1 MAGSKEI
8 RSQIRSVK
16 NTQKITRAMEMVA
29 ASKMR
34 RAQERMRAARPY
46 AEKIRQVIGHL
57 AAAHPEYRHP
67 FMEERA
73 VKRAGVIIITSDKG
87 LAGALNTNVLK
98 AALGEIRQLQGAG
111 AEIDLAVI
119 GNKGLGFFRRYGG
132 KLVAELNGVGDSPS
146 LQQIIGPVKVMLDA
160 YKDGQIDRLY
170 LISAKFINTMTQ
182 RATVEQLL
190 PIQAASMPER
200 TAPWD
205 YLYEPD
211 PAPVLETLLSRYV
224 EAVVYQGMT
233 EHAASEQS
241 ARMVAMKS
249 ASDNAKKLIGELQL
263 VYNKARQAAITQE
276 ISEISAGAAAV

>member
-8 RSQIRSVK
+8 RNQIRSIK

-67 FMEERA
+67 FMEERE
-73 VKRAGVIIITSDKG
+73 VKRAGFIIITSDKG

-98 AALGEIRQLQGAG
+98 AAVTEIRQLNDAG
-111 AEIDLAVI
+111 VEVDLAVI
-119 GNKGLGFFRRYGG
+119 GNKGLGFFRRVGG
-132 KLVAELNGVGDSPS
+132 RLVAELNGVGDAPHLSQ
-146 LQQIIGPVKVMLDA
+146 LIGPVKVMLDA
-160 YKDGQIDRLY
+160 YAEGRIDRLY
-170 LISAKFINTMTQ
+170 LIYAKFINTMSQ

-190 PIQAASMPER
+190 PIQAESMPER
-200 TAPWD
+200 SAPWD

-211 PAPVLETLLSRYV
+211 PRPVLETLLTRYV
-224 EAVVYQGMT
+224 ESVVFQGMT

-263 VYNKARQAAITQE
+263 AYNKARQAAITQE

>member
-98 AALGEIRQLQGAG
+98 AALGETRQLQGAG

-132 KLVAELNGVGDSPS
+132 NLVAELNGVGDSPS

-160 YKDGQIDRLY
+160 YKDGRIDRLY